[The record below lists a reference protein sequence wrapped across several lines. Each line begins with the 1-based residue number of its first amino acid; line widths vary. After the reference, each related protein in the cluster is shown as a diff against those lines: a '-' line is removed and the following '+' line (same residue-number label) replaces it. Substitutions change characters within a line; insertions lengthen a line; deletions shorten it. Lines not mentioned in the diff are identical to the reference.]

1 MAISQTSSQPSFPRM
16 LCKSMHG
23 KNNIAIR
30 SKRNNDDKNRAR
42 NFSEIISN
50 ENRAHKDVTKAL
62 SNIAVIDDFSLQF
75 GSSAIFD
82 KILLNSRTF
91 FCF

>member
-1 MAISQTSSQPSFPRM
+1 MAINQASSQPSFPRM

-50 ENRAHKDVTKAL
+50 VTRAHKDVTKAL
-62 SNIAVIDDFSLQF
+62 SNIAASDFSLQF

>member
-1 MAISQTSSQPSFPRM
+1 MANISQPSFPRM

-30 SKRNNDDKNRAR
+30 STRNNNDKNRAR
-42 NFSEIISN
+42 NFSEIISYVT
-50 ENRAHKDVTKAL
+50 RAHKDVTKAL
-62 SNIAVIDDFSLQF
+62 SNIAASDFSLQF

>member
-1 MAISQTSSQPSFPRM
+1 MAINQASSQPSFRRI

-50 ENRAHKDVTKAL
+50 VTRAHKDVTKAL
-62 SNIAVIDDFSLQF
+62 SNIAASDFSLQF

>member
-1 MAISQTSSQPSFPRM
+1 MAIRQTSTQPSFPRM
-16 LCKSMHG
+16 LFKSMHG
-23 KNNIAIR
+23 KNNIAIM
-30 SKRNNDDKNRAR
+30 SKRNDDKNRAR

-50 ENRAHKDVTKAL
+50 VTRAHKDVTKAL
-62 SNIAVIDDFSLQF
+62 SNIAARDFSLQF

>member
-1 MAISQTSSQPSFPRM
+1 MAINQASSQPSFPRI

-50 ENRAHKDVTKAL
+50 VTRAHKDVTKAL
-62 SNIAVIDDFSLQF
+62 SNIAASDFSLQF

>member
-1 MAISQTSSQPSFPRM
+1 VAINQASSQPSFPRI

-50 ENRAHKDVTKAL
+50 VTRAHKDVTKAL
-62 SNIAVIDDFSLQF
+62 SNIAASDFSLQF

>member
-30 SKRNNDDKNRAR
+30 SKRNDDKNRAR

-50 ENRAHKDVTKAL
+50 VTRAHKDVTKAL
-62 SNIAVIDDFSLQF
+62 SNIAVSDFSLQF
-75 GSSAIFD
+75 DSSAIFD
-82 KILLNSRTF
+82 KILLNARTF